1 MVCVDID
8 SSSRHNP
15 EATTF
20 TVGEKLEVNK
30 SKTTLPFQNGEDRVV
45 SFFQSEFQ
53 ENIRLN
59 FQNSGD
65 IKKQFQRKATVHS
78 WGFYRGQM
86 LAADTDCFCKL
97 LLC

>member
-1 MVCVDID
+1 MILTLQA
-8 SSSRHNP
+8 RHNP

-30 SKTTLPFQNGEDRVV
+30 SKTTLSFQNGEDRVV

-86 LAADTDCFCKL
+86 LAANTDCFCKL